1 VSATVLIVDDH
12 AGFRRSARLL
22 LEAEGWEVVG
32 EAASA
37 AEALDAA
44 RALDPDLVLLDVHLP
59 DGDGFEV
66 ASRLTAEPPPP
77 VVVLVSSHDVRD
89 LGELVR
95 QSGALGFVPKADLS
109 AEALEALLR

>member
-22 LEAEGWEVVG
+22 LEAEGWDVVG
-32 EAASA
+32 EAGTA

-44 RALDPDLVLLDVHLP
+44 RALNPGLVLLDVHLP

-66 ASRLTAEPPPP
+66 AARLSMEPHPPM
-77 VVVLVSSHDVRD
+77 VVLVSSHDVRD

-95 QSGALGFVPKADLS
+95 ESGALGFVPKADLS

>member
-32 EAASA
+32 EAANA

-44 RALDPDLVLLDVHLP
+44 RALDPGLVLLDVHLP

-66 ASRLTAEPPPP
+66 ASRLTAGPRPP

-89 LGELVR
+89 LGELVS

>member
-12 AGFRRSARLL
+12 PGFRRSARLL
-22 LEAEGWEVVG
+22 LQAEGWDVVG
-32 EAASA
+32 EAGSA
-37 AEALDAA
+37 AEALEAA
-44 RALDPDLVLLDVHLP
+44 RALDPGLVLLDVHLP

-66 ASRLTAEPPPP
+66 ASRLSAEPRPPK
-77 VVVLVSSHDVRD
+77 VVLISSHDVRD

-95 QSGALGFVPKADLS
+95 ESGALGFVPKDDLS